1 MPNEELMHIL
11 TAAMFIEMMGNT
23 VLRNIFLY
31 CISTEEKPVG
41 EAASSAYWFHGY
53 KERQYF

>member
-41 EAASSAYWFHGY
+41 EAASSAILVSWI
-53 KERQYF
+53 